1 MCYHIHYCKQTGR
14 IQQTDGV
21 MEGYKPIRQ
30 KRGRWPIR
38 KRLEWRPRQL
48 RGKRTKK
55 REVREK
61 EGKRGEKQAE
71 TVKFRNAGSE
81 KAEMKEQCT
90 VCKSFSIIFLKRDL
104 DTGCC
109 LCLPQ
114 GVITSLR

>member
-48 RGKRTKK
+48 RGKNQQKRSKRERGKK
-55 REVREK
+55 RRET
-61 EGKRGEKQAE
+61 EAE
-71 TVKFRNAGSE
+71 TVKFRNTGSE
-81 KAEMKEQCT
+81 KAEMKE
-90 VCKSFSIIFLKRDL
+90 
-104 DTGCC
+104 
-109 LCLPQ
+109 
-114 GVITSLR
+114 